1 MSISRDKQ
9 PKGMGK
15 SPMLPIR
22 IPPELRKQ
30 FDELAQEQG
39 TSTSNWLKELGRAE
53 LKRRGLEP
61 KG

>member
-9 PKGMGK
+9 PKGGGK

-22 IPPELRKQ
+22 IPSELRKQ
-30 FDELAQEQG
+30 FDELAQEEN

-53 LKRRGLEP
+53 LRKHGIEP

>member
-9 PKGMGK
+9 PKGGGK

-22 IPPELRKQ
+22 IPADLRKQ
-30 FDELAQEQG
+30 FDELAQAEN

-53 LKRRGLEP
+53 LRRRGIEP

>member
-9 PKGMGK
+9 PKGGGK

-22 IPPELRKQ
+22 IPAELRKQ
-30 FDELAQEQG
+30 FDELAQAEN

-53 LKRRGLEP
+53 LRR
-61 KG
+61 

>member
-9 PKGMGK
+9 PKGGGK

-22 IPPELRKQ
+22 IPAELRKQ
-30 FDELAQEQG
+30 FDELAMEEN
-39 TSTSNWLKELGRAE
+39 TSTSNWLKELGRSE
-53 LKRRGLEP
+53 LRKRGIEP

>member
-9 PKGMGK
+9 PKGGGK

-22 IPPELRKQ
+22 IPAELRKQ
-30 FDELAQEQG
+30 FDELAQAEN

-53 LKRRGLEP
+53 LRRQGIEP